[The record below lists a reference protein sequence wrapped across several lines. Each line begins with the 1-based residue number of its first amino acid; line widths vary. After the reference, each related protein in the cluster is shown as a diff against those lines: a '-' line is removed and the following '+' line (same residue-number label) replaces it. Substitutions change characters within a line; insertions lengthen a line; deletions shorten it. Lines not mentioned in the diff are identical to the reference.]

1 MQSPQKIPDT
11 PKRPYLNRKTGSPL
25 KASTSPACKPV
36 PAKSF
41 YQVVK
46 TQTFKDFDEEMVLA
60 EPFLVEK
67 DGKLL
72 RSEYVKEL
80 EEQQSATDALQKKIA
95 KKTKELASLEKKNK
109 DGQYQAKVDK
119 LTASLEPMVD
129 KLESQQKELADTN
142 LDVFYCPGSKPVQ
155 IKPAQCVPGLGEMI
169 ATRPKCLVPRAF
181 FKHSAKDKSRQ
192 QASLTARV
200 LASVYSGES

>member
-1 MQSPQKIPDT
+1 VQSPQKIPDT
-11 PKRPYLNRKTGSPL
+11 PKRPYPSRKAGSPQ
-25 KASTSPACKPV
+25 KESPSPACKPV
-36 PAKSF
+36 PVKSF

-46 TQTFKDFDEEMVLA
+46 TQTFKDFDEDVVLA

-80 EEQQSATDALQKKIA
+80 GEHDTAMDALQKKIA

-109 DGQYQAKVDK
+109 DGEYQAKVDK
-119 LTASLEPMVD
+119 LTRLLEPMVD
-129 KLESQQKELADTN
+129 KLESLQTELADTN
-142 LDVFYCPGSKPVQ
+142 LDAYYCPGSKPVQ
-155 IKPAQCVPGLGEMI
+155 IKPAQSVPGLGEMI

-192 QASLTARV
+192 QAALAARV
-200 LASVYSGES
+200 LASAY